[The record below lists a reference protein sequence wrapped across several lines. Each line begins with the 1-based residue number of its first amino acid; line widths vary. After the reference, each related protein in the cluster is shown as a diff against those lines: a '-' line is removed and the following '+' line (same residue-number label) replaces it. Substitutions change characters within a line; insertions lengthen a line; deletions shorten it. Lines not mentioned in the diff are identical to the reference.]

1 MKLLMENWRRY
12 LKEARWEPSDR
23 IRTKG
28 AIMLELEP
36 PPNVDELISVGQ
48 QKHAGTLESATE
60 AATVQHGAEMEAY
73 EAEKGQWEE
82 ENPSDEAKYANWKS
96 QPKQP
101 MQPQPEEFTKIEKSH
116 VTLVP
121 ISQLKEVGDDQK
133 QTIVDKLQSIPEPE
147 LGSDVF
153 FATRKDGRKTLYIKV
168 DNSDAINSVV
178 NSALEAAGLPTQD
191 KYMHMSI
198 ANVHGGK
205 GGSSVGDIEQADEDD
220 EGKVIAPGWAHTERT
235 KGPQKMDLP
244 PLPAAPIPDAV
255 ANLQLDDDKKREVA
269 EMWPNLK
276 RMKDNERALT
286 GIFRGKLKLD
296 QTQIDAVM
304 GVLGELP

>member
-1 MKLLMENWRRY
+1 MENWRRY

-82 ENPSDEAKYANWKS
+82 ENPSDEAKYANWKR

-101 MQPQPEEFTKIEKSH
+101 MQPQPEEFTEIEKFH

-121 ISQLKEVGDDQK
+121 ISQLKGVGDDQK

-205 GGSSVGDIEQADEDD
+205 GGSSVGDINEDDEDD
-220 EGKVIAPGWAHTERT
+220 EGKVIVPAH
-235 KGPQKMDLP
+235 GPQKMDLP
-244 PLPAAPIPDAV
+244 PKPKPPIPDALRRLGGV
-255 ANLQLDDDKKREVA
+255 LKDKMVPTA
-269 EMWPNLK
+269 GMWPNLK

-304 GVLGELP
+304 GVLGELS

>member
-1 MKLLMENWRRY
+1 VKLLMENWRRY

-82 ENPSDEAKYANWKS
+82 ENPSDEAKYANWKR

-101 MQPQPEEFTKIEKSH
+101 MQPQPEEFTKIEKFH

-121 ISQLKEVGDDQK
+121 ISQLKGVGDDQK

-205 GGSSVGDIEQADEDD
+205 GGSSVGDINEDDEDD
-220 EGKVIAPGWAHTERT
+220 EGKVIVPAY
-235 KGPQKMDLP
+235 GPQKMDLP
-244 PLPAAPIPDAV
+244 PKPKPPIPNALHRLGGV
-255 ANLQLDDDKKREVA
+255 LKDKMVPTA
-269 EMWPNLK
+269 GMWPNLV

-296 QTQIDAVM
+296 QAQIDAVM
-304 GVLGELP
+304 GALRALP

>member
-12 LKEARWEPSDR
+12 LKEAQWEPSDR

-82 ENPSDEAKYANWKS
+82 ENPSDEAKYANWKR
-96 QPKQP
+96 QPRQP
-101 MQPQPEEFTKIEKSH
+101 MQPSPEEFTKIEKFH

-121 ISQLKEVGDDQK
+121 ISQLKGVGDDQK
-133 QTIVDKLQSIPEPE
+133 QIIVEKLQSIPEPV
-147 LGSDVF
+147 LGNVVEGVF
-153 FATRKDGRKTLYIKV
+153 LATREDGRKTLYIKV

-205 GGSSVGDIEQADEDD
+205 GGSSVGDINEDDEDD
-220 EGKVIAPGWAHTERT
+220 EGKVIVPAY
-235 KGPQKMDLP
+235 GPQKMDLP
-244 PLPAAPIPDAV
+244 PKPKPPIPNALHRLGGV
-255 ANLQLDDDKKREVA
+255 LKDKMVPTA
-269 EMWPNLK
+269 GMWPNLV

-296 QTQIDAVM
+296 QAQIDAVM
-304 GVLGELP
+304 GALRALP

>member
-1 MKLLMENWRRY
+1 MENWRRY

-82 ENPSDEAKYANWKS
+82 ENPSDEAKYANWKR
-96 QPKQP
+96 QP
-101 MQPQPEEFTKIEKSH
+101 MQPQPEEFTEIEKFH

-121 ISQLKEVGDDQK
+121 ISQLKGVGDDQK
-133 QTIVDKLQSIPEPE
+133 QIIVDNLQSIPEPE

-178 NSALEAAGLPTQD
+178 NSALEAADLPIQD

-205 GGSSVGDIEQADEDD
+205 GGSSVGDINKDDEDD
-220 EGKVIAPGWAHTERT
+220 EGKVIVPAH
-235 KGPQKMDLP
+235 GPQKMDLP
-244 PLPAAPIPDAV
+244 PKPKPPIPDALRRLGGV
-255 ANLQLDDDKKREVA
+255 LKDKMVPTA
-269 EMWPNLK
+269 GMWPNLV

-304 GVLGELP
+304 GVLQAPS

>member
-82 ENPSDEAKYANWKS
+82 ENPSDEAKYANWKR
-96 QPKQP
+96 QPRQP
-101 MQPQPEEFTKIEKSH
+101 MQPSSEEFTKIEKFH

-121 ISQLKEVGDDQK
+121 ISQLKGVGDDQK
-133 QTIVDKLQSIPEPE
+133 QIIVEKLQSIPEPV
-147 LGSDVF
+147 LGNVVEGVF
-153 FATRKDGRKTLYIKV
+153 LATREDGRKTLYIKV

-205 GGSSVGDIEQADEDD
+205 GGSSVGDINEDDEDD
-220 EGKVIAPGWAHTERT
+220 EGKVIVPAY
-235 KGPQKMDLP
+235 GPQKMDLP
-244 PLPAAPIPDAV
+244 PKPKPPIPNALHRLGGV
-255 ANLQLDDDKKREVA
+255 LKDKMVPTA
-269 EMWPNLK
+269 GMWPNLV

-296 QTQIDAVM
+296 QAQIDAVM
-304 GVLGELP
+304 GALRALP

>member
-12 LKEARWEPSDR
+12 LKEAQWAPAFG
-23 IRTKG
+23 TKG
-28 AIMLELEP
+28 AIMLELGA

-82 ENPSDEAKYANWKS
+82 ENPSDEAKYANWKR
-96 QPKQP
+96 QPRQP
-101 MQPQPEEFTKIEKSH
+101 MQPSSEEFTKIEKFH

-121 ISQLKEVGDDQK
+121 ISQLKGVGDDQK
-133 QTIVDKLQSIPEPE
+133 QIIVDNLQSIPEPV
-147 LGSDVF
+147 LGNVVEGVF
-153 FATRKDGRKTLYIKV
+153 LATREDGRKTLYIKV

-205 GGSSVGDIEQADEDD
+205 GGSSVGDINEDDEDD
-220 EGKVIAPGWAHTERT
+220 EGKVIVPAY
-235 KGPQKMDLP
+235 GPQKMDLP
-244 PLPAAPIPDAV
+244 PKPKPPIPNALHRLGGV
-255 ANLQLDDDKKREVA
+255 LKDKMVPTA
-269 EMWPNLK
+269 GMWPNLV

-304 GVLGELP
+304 GALRALP

>member
-12 LKEARWEPSDR
+12 LKEAQWAPAFG
-23 IRTKG
+23 TKG
-28 AIMLELEP
+28 AIMLELGA
-36 PPNVDELISVGQ
+36 PPNVDELISVGA
-48 QKHAGTLESATE
+48 QKYAGTLESAAT
-60 AATVQHGAEMEAY
+60 AATDQHGAEMEAY
-73 EAEKGQWEE
+73 EAEKRQWEE
-82 ENPSDEAKYANWKS
+82 ESPSDEAKYANWKR

-101 MQPQPEEFTKIEKSH
+101 MPPQPEEFTKIEKSH

-121 ISQLKEVGDDQK
+121 ISQLKKVGDDQK

-205 GGSSVGDIEQADEDD
+205 GGSSVGDINEDDEDD
-220 EGKVIAPGWAHTERT
+220 EGKVIVPAY
-235 KGPQKMDLP
+235 GPQKMDLP
-244 PLPAAPIPDAV
+244 PKPKPPIPNALHRLGGV
-255 ANLQLDDDKKREVA
+255 LKDKMVPTA
-269 EMWPNLK
+269 GMWPNLV

-296 QTQIDAVM
+296 QAQIDAVM
-304 GVLGELP
+304 GALRALP

>member
-1 MKLLMENWRRY
+1 VKLLMENWRRY

-82 ENPSDEAKYANWKS
+82 ENPSDEAKYANWKR

-101 MQPQPEEFTKIEKSH
+101 MQPQPEEFTKIEKFH

-121 ISQLKEVGDDQK
+121 ISQLKGVGDDQK
-133 QTIVDKLQSIPEPE
+133 QTIVDKLQSIPEPV
-147 LGSDVF
+147 LGNVVEGVF
-153 FATRKDGRKTLYIKV
+153 LATREDGRKTLYIKV

-178 NSALEAAGLPTQD
+178 NSALEAAALPTQD

-205 GGSSVGDIEQADEDD
+205 GGSSVGDINEDDEDD
-220 EGKVIAPGWAHTERT
+220 EGKVIVPAY
-235 KGPQKMDLP
+235 GPQKMDLP
-244 PLPAAPIPDAV
+244 PKPKPPIPNALHRLGGV
-255 ANLQLDDDKKREVA
+255 LKDKMVPTA
-269 EMWPNLK
+269 GMWPNLV

-304 GVLGELP
+304 GVLQAPS

>member
-1 MKLLMENWRRY
+1 VKLLMENWRRY

-82 ENPSDEAKYANWKS
+82 ENPSDEAKYANWKR
-96 QPKQP
+96 QPRQP
-101 MQPQPEEFTKIEKSH
+101 MQPSSEEFTKIEKFH

-121 ISQLKEVGDDQK
+121 ISQLKGVGDDQK
-133 QTIVDKLQSIPEPE
+133 QIIVEKLQSIPEPV
-147 LGSDVF
+147 LGNVVEGVF
-153 FATRKDGRKTLYIKV
+153 LATREDGRKTLYIKV

-205 GGSSVGDIEQADEDD
+205 GGSSVGDINEDDEDD
-220 EGKVIAPGWAHTERT
+220 EGKVIVPAY
-235 KGPQKMDLP
+235 GPQKMDLP
-244 PLPAAPIPDAV
+244 PKPKPPIPNALHRLGGV
-255 ANLQLDDDKKREVA
+255 LKDKMVPTA
-269 EMWPNLK
+269 GMWPNLV

-296 QTQIDAVM
+296 QAQIDAVM
-304 GVLGELP
+304 GALRALP

>member
-1 MKLLMENWRRY
+1 MKLIMENWRRF
-12 LKEARWEPSDR
+12 LKEAQWVPAFG
-23 IRTKG
+23 TKG

-36 PPNVDELISVGQ
+36 PPNIDELISFGA
-48 QKHAGTLESATE
+48 QKHAGTLENTTE

-73 EAEKGQWEE
+73 EAEKRQWEE
-82 ENPSDEAKYANWKS
+82 ENPADEAKYANWNR
-96 QPKQP
+96 QPRQP
-101 MQPQPEEFTKIEKSH
+101 MQPQPEEFTEIEKFH

-121 ISQLKEVGDDQK
+121 ISQLKGVGDDQK
-133 QTIVDKLQSIPEPE
+133 QIIVDNLQSIPEPA
-147 LGSDVF
+147 LGNVVEGVF
-153 FATRKDGRKTLYIKV
+153 LATREDGRKTLYIKV

-205 GGSSVGDIEQADEDD
+205 GGSSVGDINEDDEDD
-220 EGKVIAPGWAHTERT
+220 EGKVIVPAH
-235 KGPQKMDLP
+235 GPQKMDLP
-244 PLPAAPIPDAV
+244 PKPKPPIPDALRRLGGV
-255 ANLQLDDDKKREVA
+255 LKDKMVPTA
-269 EMWPNLK
+269 GMWPNLK

-296 QTQIDAVM
+296 QTQIDAVI

>member
-1 MKLLMENWRRY
+1 MENWRRY

-82 ENPSDEAKYANWKS
+82 ENPSDEAKYANWKR

-101 MQPQPEEFTKIEKSH
+101 MQPQPEEFTEIEKFH

-121 ISQLKEVGDDQK
+121 ISQLKGVGDDQK

-205 GGSSVGDIEQADEDD
+205 GGSSVGDINEDDEDD
-220 EGKVIAPGWAHTERT
+220 EGKVIVPAY
-235 KGPQKMDLP
+235 GPQKMDLP
-244 PLPAAPIPDAV
+244 PKPKPPIPNALHRLGGV
-255 ANLQLDDDKKREVA
+255 LKDKMVPTA
-269 EMWPNLK
+269 GMWPNLV

-304 GVLGELP
+304 GVLGELS

>member
-1 MKLLMENWRRY
+1 MENWRRY

-36 PPNVDELISVGQ
+36 PPNVDELISIGA
-48 QKHAGTLESATE
+48 QKHAGVLE
-60 AATVQHGAEMEAY
+60 AATQEGTAKYAAEMEAY

-82 ENPSDEAKYANWKS
+82 ENPSDEAKYANWKR

-101 MQPQPEEFTKIEKSH
+101 MQPQPEEFAQIEKFH

-121 ISQLKEVGDDQK
+121 ISQLKGVSGDDK
-133 QTIVDKLQSIPEPE
+133 RKIADNLKAIPEPV

-153 FATRKDGRKTLYIKV
+153 LATREDGRKTLYIKV

-286 GIFRGKLKLD
+286 GIFRGKLRWGPEN
-296 QTQIDAVM
+296 QEQIDAVM
-304 GVLGELP
+304 AALS